1 VNAIYKFRKMNAV
14 YKNVDW
20 KGTEELV
27 KSGQHGYI
35 LMKNGD
41 RIIEHYRTITY
52 EVYDV
57 LTRKRI
63 DKWPKK

>member
-1 VNAIYKFRKMNAV
+1 MNAV

-20 KGTEELV
+20 KGTEELK

-41 RIIEHYRTITY
+41 RIIEHYRTTTY
-52 EVYDV
+52 EVYGV

-63 DKWPKK
+63 DRWPKNK